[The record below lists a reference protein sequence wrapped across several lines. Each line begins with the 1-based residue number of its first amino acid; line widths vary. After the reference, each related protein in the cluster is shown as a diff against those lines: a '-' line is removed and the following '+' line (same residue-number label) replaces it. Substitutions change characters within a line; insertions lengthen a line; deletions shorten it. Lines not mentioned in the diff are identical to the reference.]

1 MDARTTGQGRT
12 LRRRIGPF
20 EELSEGARARSLRDA
35 LSGRDPSALWI
46 FAYGSLMWDPC
57 FSYDARRV
65 ARLDGYRRGF
75 TIWTALARGTPERP
89 GLGLA
94 LEAGTGCCHGVA
106 YRLTP
111 SRREEG
117 LAAIWK
123 REMVT
128 GIYRPFWL
136 PVTTAEGR
144 ISALCFVVDRTHRQY
159 AGDLPPAEAASI
171 IAAAEGRFGTCRQ
184 YLADTL
190 SALGELD
197 IREPDLDDLMC
208 RVQRHLGTAHDA
220 ARCGELDEKGS

>member
-1 MDARTTGQGRT
+1 MDARLTGQRQTSGRP
-12 LRRRIGPF
+12 IGPF
-20 EELSEGARARSLRDA
+20 EELSERTRAQTLRAA
-35 LSGRDPSALWI
+35 LSGRDPSALWV

-57 FSYDARRV
+57 FAYDARRL
-65 ARLDGYRRGF
+65 ARLEGYRRGF

-94 LEAGTGCCHGVA
+94 LEAGDGCCHGVA
-106 YRLTP
+106 YRLAP
-111 SRREEG
+111 SRHEEG

-128 GIYRPFWL
+128 GIYRPCWL

-159 AGDLPPAEAASI
+159 AGDLPRGEAAAI
-171 IAAAEGRFGTCRQ
+171 IAVAEGRFGTCRQ

-190 SALGELD
+190 RALGELD
-197 IREPDLDDLMC
+197 IREPDMDDLMC
-208 RVQRHLGTAHDA
+208 RVQRHLAA
-220 ARCGELDEKGS
+220 AREVAPSRDLDEKGR